1 MITVYEK
8 EGITC
13 IEGHVERNGRN
24 AGKVFAFLTDR
35 MLIDTGAKLLE
46 SELITFYENNP
57 FDLVTLTHCHED
69 HTGTAS
75 WIQEHKKVPIY
86 IHEKGIHSC
95 AHPCPYPKYR
105 QIAWGI
111 RREFKAMPIG
121 DTVHSKT
128 QEWKV
133 IYTPGHADD
142 HISLL
147 HEESGRLFTGD
158 LFLAP
163 KTKLILEFESIPVI
177 MNSIRL
183 LLSYDFGPIFCSHAG
198 YIKNGKEMM
207 TQKLDNLENL
217 CGEVL
222 NLYHKGHS
230 ISEIKKNLFP
240 YKYPIEDISE
250 GEFDSLH
257 IINSIIS
264 DKNLITNW

>member
-1 MITVYEK
+1 MINVYEREGVTCL
-8 EGITC
+8 EGI
-13 IEGHVERNGRN
+13 VERADRK
-24 AGKVFAFLTDR
+24 AGKVFAYLVDG

-46 SELITFYENNP
+46 TDLIPFYENNP

-75 WIQEHKKVPIY
+75 WIQKNKKVPIY
-86 IHEKGIHSC
+86 IHEKGISTC

-105 QIAWGI
+105 QISWGI
-111 RREFKAMPIG
+111 RKEFKALPLG
-121 DTVHSKT
+121 NSVQSQT
-128 QEWKV
+128 QKWKV

-142 HISLL
+142 HISLF
-147 HEESGRLFTGD
+147 HEETGRLFTGD

-163 KTKLILEFESIPVI
+163 KTKLILQSESIPLI

-207 TQKLDNLENL
+207 KQKLDYLEHICSEVNNL
-217 CGEVL
+217 
-222 NLYHKGHS
+222 HKDGLS
-230 ISEIKKNLFP
+230 IHEIDKKLFTK
-240 YKYPIEDISE
+240 KYPIMSISE

-264 DKNLITNW
+264 NEKLISN